1 MLYQIATWM
10 KEFTSQNADIAENE
24 IKLARAVAALLVEA
38 AMADGDIDE
47 IEKAHIRHMLETQLD
62 LSADDADA
70 MLTQSLASN
79 EDRIEIHSLT
89 RQIRLDTD
97 TADRSIILEM
107 VWMVVLADGNLEA
120 HESQLMRRLAG
131 LLFVDDVESG
141 MAAKRARHRLG
152 LVV

>member
-1 MLYQIATWM
+1 MLTQIATWM

-47 IEKAHIRHMLETQLD
+47 IEHAHIRHMLETQLD

-70 MLTQSLASN
+70 MLAQSLASH

-89 RQIRLDTD
+89 RHIRHDTNA
-97 TADRSIILEM
+97 ADRSVILEM
-107 VWMVVLADGNLEA
+107 VWMVVLADGSLDA

-152 LVV
+152 LAE

>member
-1 MLYQIATWM
+1 MLTQIATWM
-10 KEFTSQNADIAENE
+10 KELTSQNTKIAENE
-24 IKLARAVAALLVEA
+24 IKLARVVAALLVEA

-47 IEKAHIRHMLETQLD
+47 IEHAHIRHMLETQLD

-70 MLTQSLASN
+70 MLAQSLASH

-89 RQIRLDTD
+89 RHIRQDTD
-97 TADRSIILEM
+97 VADRSVILEM
-107 VWMVVLADGNLEA
+107 VWMVVLADGSLNA

>member
-1 MLYQIATWM
+1 MLDQIATWM

-24 IKLARAVAALLVEA
+24 IKLARVVASLLVEA
-38 AMADGDIDE
+38 GMADGNIDE
-47 IEKAHIRHMLETQLD
+47 IEHAHIRHMLETQLD

-70 MLTQSLASN
+70 MLAQSLASH

-89 RQIRLDTD
+89 RHIRHDTD
-97 TADRSIILEM
+97 AADRSVILEM
-107 VWMVVLADGNLEA
+107 LWMVVLADGSLDA

-141 MAAKRARHRLG
+141 MAAKRARQRLG

>member
-1 MLYQIATWM
+1 MLTQISTWM

-47 IEKAHIRHMLETQLD
+47 IENAHIRHMLETQLD
-62 LSADDADA
+62 LSADDAGA
-70 MLTQSLASN
+70 MLAQSLVSH

-89 RQIRLDTD
+89 RHIRNDTD
-97 TADRSIILEM
+97 AADRSVILEM
-107 VWMVVLADGNLEA
+107 VWMVVLADGNLDA

-141 MAAKRARHRLG
+141 LAAQRARQRLG
-152 LVV
+152 LA

>member
-1 MLYQIATWM
+1 MLNQIATWM
-10 KEFTSQNADIAENE
+10 KECTSQNTDIAENE
-24 IKLARAVAALLVEA
+24 IKLARVVAALLVEA
-38 AMADGDIDE
+38 AMADGNIDE
-47 IEKAHIRHMLETQLD
+47 IEHAHIRHILETQLD

-70 MLTQSLASN
+70 MLAQSLASH

-89 RQIRLDTD
+89 RHIRHDTD
-97 TADRSIILEM
+97 AADRSVILEM
-107 VWMVVLADGNLEA
+107 VWMVVLADGSLDA

-131 LLFVDDVESG
+131 LLFVDDVEAG

>member
-1 MLYQIATWM
+1 MLTQISTWM

-38 AMADGDIDE
+38 AMADGNIDE
-47 IEKAHIRHMLETQLD
+47 IEHAHIRHMLETQLD
-62 LSADDADA
+62 LSADDAEA
-70 MLTQSLASN
+70 ILAQSLASH

-89 RQIRLDTD
+89 RHIRHD
-97 TADRSIILEM
+97 ADVAARLVILEM
-107 VWMVVLADGNLEA
+107 VWMVVLADGSLDA